1 MIFLLCVRINCGML
15 GNPIGGLVFTTAFG
29 QLEQL
34 HEWTNFMSSYE
45 FCLRGCKPQPQ
56 APELCQHMY
65 DDLGCMWNMP
75 ANYDAGVFEK
85 CQGDSAEVNKSFLM
99 FVT

>member
-1 MIFLLCVRINCGML
+1 M
-15 GNPIGGLVFTTAFG
+15 FTSAFG

-45 FCLRGCKPQPQ
+45 FCIRGCKPQPQ
-56 APELCQHMY
+56 APALCEHIY

-75 ANYDAGVFEK
+75 GNYDAGVFEK
-85 CQGDSAEVNKSFLM
+85 CLGDSAEVSRYPS
-99 FVT
+99 VS